1 MGMNFKVGLFD
12 DPAMFWVVLAVI
24 VLIAPITVGLAKMWR
39 WI

>member
-12 DPAMFWVVLAVI
+12 EASFFWVVLAVI
-24 VLIAPITVGLAKMWR
+24 VLIAPIAIGLAKLWR